1 MRQRVVAYARWR
13 ISFSLKSSTMQY
25 KHLLPVIILTLAIVA
40 CSDDDKLPHN
50 DDKQQASTDNKNQ
63 NPATV
68 LEWQRLEFPRIK
80 NDGNSIV
87 LVKSVSTF
95 GINFC
100 VEWDCLKRAQRWT
113 CYQMYNGNSGNSW
126 NRSYWTSTEWGGD
139 PFQPDPELDASV
151 RTELSDYRGSGFT
164 RGHIIASADRM
175 NSKEANEQTY
185 YLSNIQPQY
194 YYFNGGIWLDMENK
208 VRNWNNSSFRQT
220 LYVCKGGTIDNE
232 SQIITRTTSGL
243 IVPKYFYM
251 AVLCKDKNDKF
262 KAIAFWVEHT
272 SKDLTGD
279 KLAKYTI
286 TIDELEKKTSIDF
299 FCNLSDDIEDKVE
312 KSYTLSDWGL

>member
-25 KHLLPVIILTLAIVA
+25 KHLLPVIILTLSIVA

-68 LEWQRLEFPRIK
+68 SEWRRLEFPRIK

-87 LVKSVSTF
+87 LVKTVPMF

-100 VEWDCLKRAQRWT
+100 VEWDCLKKSQRWT
-113 CYQMYNGNSGNSW
+113 CYQMYDGNSGSSW

-151 RTELSDYRGSGFT
+151 RTELSDYRGSGYT
-164 RGHIIASADRM
+164 RGHIIPSADRL

-185 YLSNIQPQY
+185 YLSNIQPQS

-208 VRNWNNSSFRQT
+208 VRNWNKPSFRQT

-232 SQIITRTTSGL
+232 RQIKERTTSGL

-251 AVLCKDKNDKF
+251 AILCKDKNDNY

-279 KLAKYTI
+279 SLTKYTV
-286 TIDELEKKTSIDF
+286 TIDELEQNTGIDF
-299 FCNLSDDIEDKVE
+299 FCNLPDDIEDKVE